1 MILQNLRPIHLA
13 SLLAITL
20 VTSSCAGNQAS
31 NPNGQAGTGSNGSNG
46 NASSLSGN
54 VTIDGSSTVF
64 PISEVVAEE
73 FRKTNSGVQVA
84 VGESGTGGG
93 FKKFCAGEISLT
105 GASRPIKPEEI
116 EACKT
121 GNIEY
126 IEIPIAYDAL
136 TVAANPQNEA
146 AKCMKVADLKKVWEP
161 AAQGKITNWNQINP
175 SFPDLKLSLY
185 GPGTD
190 SGTFDYF
197 TKEIVGK
204 EKDSRSDYTA
214 SEDDNTLV
222 QGIAGDRGGLGYFGY
237 AYYEANKEQL
247 KAVEID
253 SGKGCV
259 APSAETVLAGTYT
272 PLSRPIFVYASKK
285 DLERPEVKAF
295 TDFMLAG
302 NSKKLISEVGYVPL
316 PDELS
321 TAVQKR
327 YESGQVGSLY
337 QGAPKGS
344 TLKDLLAKAK

>member
-13 SLLAITL
+13 SLVAITL
-20 VTSSCAGNQAS
+20 VISSCAGNQAS
-31 NPNGQAGTGSNGSNG
+31 NPNGQAGGGSNG

-64 PISEVVAEE
+64 PISEVMAEE
-73 FRKTNSGVQVA
+73 FRKTNSGVDVA

-105 GASRPIKPEEI
+105 GASRPIKPEEV
-116 EACKT
+116 EACKK
-121 GNIEY
+121 GNVEY

-136 TVAANPQNEA
+136 TVVASPQNEP

-161 AAQGKITNWNQINP
+161 AAQGKITNWKQINP
-175 SFPDLKLSLY
+175 SFPDLKLNLY
-185 GPGTD
+185 GAGTD

-222 QGIAGDRGGLGYFGY
+222 QGVAGDKGGLGYFGY
-237 AYYEANKEQL
+237 AYYEANKTQL
-247 KAVEID
+247 KALEID
-253 SGKGCV
+253 DGKGCV
-259 APSAETVLAGTYT
+259 APSAETVLNGTYT

-295 TDFMLAG
+295 ADFMIAS
-302 NSKKLISEVGYVPL
+302 NNKKLIAETGYVPL
-316 PDELS
+316 PDELR
-321 TAVQKR
+321 AVVQKR

-344 TLKDLLAKAK
+344 TLKDLLAKSK

>member
-1 MILQNLRPIHLA
+1 MFLQNLRPVHLA
-13 SLLAITL
+13 SLVAIAL
-20 VTSSCAGNQAS
+20 VASSCTGNQTA
-31 NPNGQAGTGSNGSNG
+31 NTNGQSGTGSTG

-54 VTIDGSSTVF
+54 VSVDGSSTVF
-64 PISEVVAEE
+64 PISEVMAEE
-73 FRKTNSGVQVA
+73 FKKANSGVQVA

-93 FKKFCAGEISLT
+93 FKKFCAGEINLT

-116 EACKT
+116 EACKK

-136 TVAANPQNEA
+136 TVVANPQNEA
-146 AKCMKVADLKKVWEP
+146 AKCMKVAELKKVWEP
-161 AAQGKITNWNQINP
+161 AAQGKVTNWKQINP
-175 SFPDLKLSLY
+175 GFPDLKLNLY
-185 GPGTD
+185 GAGTD

-197 TKEIVGK
+197 TEEIVGK
-204 EKDSRSDYTA
+204 AKDSRSDYTA

-222 QGIAGDRGGLGYFGY
+222 QGVAGDKGGLGYFGY
-237 AYYEANKEQL
+237 SYYEANKDQL

-253 SGKGCV
+253 NGKGCV
-259 APSAETVLAGTYT
+259 PPSAETVLNGTYN

-295 TDFMLAG
+295 ADFMIASS
-302 NSKKLISEVGYVPL
+302 NKKLIEETGYVPL
-316 PDELS
+316 PEELS
-321 TAVQKR
+321 AAVQKR

-344 TLKDLLAKAK
+344 TLKDLLAKSK